1 MKTYRTFPSTKTKN
15 KFFSVLVAEGDIH
28 HFGQLPLGMIIVDY
42 QKNIQR
48 EFSKGIIWILD
59 EVWLKIKD

>member
-1 MKTYRTFPSTKTKN
+1 MKTYRTFPSTKTKKN
-15 KFFSVLVAEGDIH
+15 KLFSVLVAEDDIH

-48 EFSKGIIWILD
+48 EFSEGIM
-59 EVWLKIKD
+59 